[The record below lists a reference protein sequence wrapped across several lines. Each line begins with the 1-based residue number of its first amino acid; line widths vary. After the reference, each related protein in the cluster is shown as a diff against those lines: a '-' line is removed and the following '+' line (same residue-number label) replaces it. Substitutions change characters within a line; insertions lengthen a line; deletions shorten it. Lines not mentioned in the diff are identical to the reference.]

1 MQKQISETKL
11 CTLQSDIAA
20 LMLEDTCQQSKYAQ
34 NILQELIR
42 RWDSER
48 ELLRSA
54 SGSYQNSLK

>member
-20 LMLEDTCQQSKYAQ
+20 LMLEDTCQQSKYAE
-34 NILQELIR
+34 NILQELTR

-48 ELLRSA
+48 ELLHSEP
-54 SGSYQNSLK
+54 GS